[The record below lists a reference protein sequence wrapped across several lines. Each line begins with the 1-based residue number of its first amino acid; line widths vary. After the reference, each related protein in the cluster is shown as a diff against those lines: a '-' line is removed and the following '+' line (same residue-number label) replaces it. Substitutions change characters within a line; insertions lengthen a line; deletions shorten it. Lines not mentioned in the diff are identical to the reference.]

1 MNKEQVLSYC
11 TTEEQKERVIKS
23 FETVARFPNMK
34 SVFEKIETEEDA
46 IKKVNELVEDYKKK
60 VAKRQEKAE
69 GMQLIEDA
77 VKKCRKFGKSYQEI
91 ADIILQTVKEENNA
105 KIDAQIEELKKKY
118 IKQTLFLTTYKT
130 IQNNSLLLTMFING

>member
-34 SVFEKIETEEDA
+34 SVFEKIETEEA
-46 IKKVNELVEDYKKK
+46 AKEKINELVEAYKKK
-60 VAKRQEKAE
+60 AAKRQEKAE
-69 GMQLIEDA
+69 GMKLIEDA
-77 VKKCRKFGKSYQEI
+77 VKQCRKFGKSYQEI

-118 IKQTLFLTTYKT
+118 IK
-130 IQNNSLLLTMFING
+130 